1 VAPSRAGCDPSRE
14 LEGTV
19 RTSVVGAWEPY
30 TGGTVG
36 TTTELAEFVRDAVI
50 AGDMII
56 FGDEC
61 LAETDALI
69 AAGR

>member
-1 VAPSRAGCDPSRE
+1 
-14 LEGTV
+14 
-19 RTSVVGAWEPY
+19 
-30 TGGTVG
+30 
-36 TTTELAEFVRDAVI
+36 VRDAVI